1 MGKVF
6 PNGFFPLFS
15 VWSRSFRSGCFLP
28 VMVVVFFREGVWYD
42 WNRGFL
48 WLRSASVL
56 PEPVPLMTI
65 CLWRGD
71 EDDDDGR
78 RQT

>member
-6 PNGFFPLFS
+6 PNRFFPLFS

-42 WNRGFL
+42 WNRGFFMAAFCL
-48 WLRSASVL
+48 CFAGTDAAHDDM
-56 PEPVPLMTI
+56 PLAWI
-65 CLWRGD
+65 QESR
-71 EDDDDGR
+71 
-78 RQT
+78 